1 MRERVVSRRRLRGWQ
16 FCLLAFV
23 AWVLVLLT
31 GVQASVERPQK
42 RLVELGLA
50 ILLLAAFVTHP
61 ATVRAR
67 KGVGLL
73 GRAASLVWPATILLV
88 DAANPRHLMLY
99 PLASWHM
106 FSAGVGGQEPPVQ
119 IRYVARFRDGTEARL
134 IPGGVV
140 SDVVA
145 SSLDGKLREMLERA
159 ASGGP
164 RERARAEL
172 AIRTVARLTKSAEP
186 EREIVAVIVQRWR
199 MPVKPPFVP
208 LLAESKE
215 VRVR

>member
-1 MRERVVSRRRLRGWQ
+1 MRERVVGRRRLCGWQ

-106 FSAGVGGQEPPVQ
+106 FSAGVGGREPPVQ

-140 SDVVA
+140 SDVVT

-164 RERARAEL
+164 PERARAEL
-172 AIRTVARLTKSAEP
+172 AIRTVARLTESAEP